1 MKIAEYI
8 EQNTATLPPKLAEM
22 TLQDASIWSNNACYG
37 YCITAMEA
45 AGYPRK
51 KIAEMLNYLC
61 SAFGTYTVEEAEAK
75 YINW

>member
-8 EQNTATLPPKLAEM
+8 EQNTAALPSKLAAM
-22 TLQDASIWSNNACYG
+22 LLQDTSIWSNNACYG
-37 YCITAMEA
+37 YCIAAMEV

-61 SAFGTYTVEEAEAK
+61 SAFGSYTVEAEAK